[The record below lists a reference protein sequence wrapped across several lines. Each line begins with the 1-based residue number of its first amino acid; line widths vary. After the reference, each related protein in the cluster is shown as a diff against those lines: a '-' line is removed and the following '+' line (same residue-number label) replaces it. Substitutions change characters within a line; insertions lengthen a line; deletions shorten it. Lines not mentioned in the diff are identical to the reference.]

1 MSYEA
6 EYFVS
11 ETDGIEIT
19 AIPVYLSER
28 SDPVNNKYY
37 WAYHI
42 TIENNSDEE
51 IQVISRD
58 LNIIGEN
65 GEKLVDAGIGFD
77 CEQPILEPGEC
88 FEYETD
94 TIIYSPSA
102 HITGSYKI
110 YSTEDKYKEIKIPS
124 FMIESGRDLSVSEDY
139 LLN

>member
-1 MSYEA
+1 MSFDC
-6 EYFVS
+6 EYFTQT
-11 ETDGIEIT
+11 TDGIEIT

-51 IQVISRD
+51 IQILSRN
-58 LNIIGEN
+58 LSITGEN
-65 GEKLVDAGIGFD
+65 GERLIDCGEGFD

-102 HITGSYKI
+102 YIVGSYEI
-110 YSTEDKYKEIKIPS
+110 YSQSAQCRVINIPS
-124 FMIESGRDLSVSEDY
+124 FMIETGRDISSSKEY
-139 LLN
+139 ALN